1 MGGFPGAKLLRL
13 LPGGFILAACARGT
27 SEMTGRLKGAV
38 FVTGGSSG
46 IGLAVAIAF
55 ARRGHP
61 VVLMARGEAG
71 LDAAVGRI
79 RGMVPDA
86 DVRAFAVDVTDADQV
101 ARVMALAIGALGPPE
116 RLVLSAGMTLPGRWD
131 RVTIAD
137 QRRVMEVNYFGCLNV
152 LSAALP
158 HLSAGAGV
166 AFIGSAAG
174 MIGTYGYGAYAPSKF
189 ALRGLAE
196 VLRVELAP
204 RGISVTLCQ
213 PPDTDTPM
221 LAAER
226 AIRPAVTSRMA
237 EGVALARPEDVAEAL
252 LSGMDRGRFLV
263 LPGIGLRLLS
273 LFGPWIAPLLR
284 RKQAR
289 LIRQW
294 GEDEPPPQPATGHQ
308 DKCSRRM

>member
-1 MGGFPGAKLLRL
+1 MVQ
-13 LPGGFILAACARGT
+13 
-27 SEMTGRLKGAV
+27 RLKGAV

-46 IGLAVAIAF
+46 IGLAVAIAS

-71 LDAAVGRI
+71 LVAAEQRI
-79 RGMVPDA
+79 RAIAPDVP
-86 DVRAFAVDVTDADQV
+86 VWTFQVDVTDAKEV
-101 ARVMALAIGALGPPE
+101 ARVMARAIEIAGPPE

-131 RVTIAD
+131 RIAIED
-137 QRRVMEVNYFGCLNV
+137 QRRVMEVNYFGCMTV

-158 HLSAGAGV
+158 HLTGGAGI

-204 RGISVTLCQ
+204 RGIAVTLCQ

-226 AIRPAVTSRMA
+226 RVRPAVTSRMA
-237 EGVALARPEDVAEAL
+237 ESVALARPEDVAEAL
-252 LSGMDRGRFLV
+252 LRGMDRKRFLV

-273 LFGPWIAPLLR
+273 LFGPWIAPFLR
-284 RKQAR
+284 HKQAG
-289 LIRQW
+289 LIRKW
-294 GEDEPPPQPATGHQ
+294 GEG
-308 DKCSRRM
+308 